1 MMKRIFLILMICL
14 ISSMS
19 SAVVLLDDTWADGSR
34 AETNLPTES
43 ATWISDDALVAVTPG
58 SLAYTQDTGS
68 NRMWTYFTA
77 DGSPASLGV
86 GHKLIASAQ
95 FTPTGLYTSDA
106 ENFRMGVYHDPT
118 SPQVLLDSNDDGGG
132 TGDPWSDSEGY
143 GVRVVLSNGAGDN
156 PQVGK
161 RVYNYGTSTSLLGSS
176 GDYEWLSSGPDVE
189 NMTDGTL
196 YTASL
201 TMERLGINEMNV
213 TFALS
218 DAGGDLTTLTLN
230 DDGTFGGMP
239 IFTNFDHFFFR
250 FSKAEGTA
258 DVLDFSRLTVEHIV
272 PEPASMALLGLG
284 GLFAIR
290 RKR

>member
-1 MMKRIFLILMICL
+1 MICL

-43 ATWISDDALVAVTPG
+43 ATWVSDASLLTVTPG
-58 SLAYTQDTGS
+58 SFAFQQDGSS
-68 NRMWTYFTA
+68 NRMWTHFAA
-77 DGSPASLGV
+77 DGSPVTLGV
-86 GHKLIASAQ
+86 GETLIASAQ
-95 FTPTGLYTSDA
+95 FTPTGLYTSGSED
-106 ENFRMGVYHDPT
+106 FRMGVYHDPT
-118 SPQVLLDSNDDGGG
+118 SPQVNLDSNDDGGG
-132 TGDPWSDSEGY
+132 TGDPWGDSMGY
-143 GVRVVLSNGAGDN
+143 AVRVTLSNGAGDN

-161 RVYNYGTSTSLLGSS
+161 RTYNHTTSTSLLGSS

-201 TMERLGINEMNV
+201 TFERLGINEMNV

-218 DAGGDLTTLTLN
+218 DAGGDLTSLTLN
-230 DDGTFGGMP
+230 DDGTFGGMS

-250 FSKAEGTA
+250 FSDADGTA
-258 DVLDFSRLTVEHIV
+258 DLLDFSRLTVEHIV